1 MFILI
6 IFLILFI
13 TYKVDQ
19 IIKKDSQT
27 ITGKEVNFKSNK
39 VNIIQIIIGS
49 ILSIL
54 LIKTTYVYII
64 ISIMLYIS
72 ALLFLIPLFSL
83 EDYRIRHMSII
94 ELIILFFIIFFNV
107 SKGYFI
113 IIYSIIVITYL
124 ILYIYLF
131 YKNNK
136 ELF

>member
-19 IIKKDSQT
+19 IIKKDSKT

-64 ISIMLYIS
+64 ISIML
-72 ALLFLIPLFSL
+72 
-83 EDYRIRHMSII
+83 
-94 ELIILFFIIFFNV
+94 
-107 SKGYFI
+107 
-113 IIYSIIVITYL
+113 
-124 ILYIYLF
+124 
-131 YKNNK
+131 
-136 ELF
+136 

>member
-19 IIKKDSQT
+19 IIKKDSKT